1 MFAHRH
7 AALAIALSA
16 AAICLPA
23 CGGPK
28 AAPALSVTS
37 VSSAQGQQAA
47 EQFCADLAKMTDE
60 KAIDRMA
67 VRASEMKLS
76 SRDQDAILDY
86 AAASVCPQ
94 QF

>member
-1 MFAHRH
+1 MNRRH
-7 AALAIALSA
+7 LAPVIALSA
-16 AAICLPA
+16 VAICLSA

-28 AAPALSVTS
+28 AAPALRVTS
-37 VSSAQGQQAA
+37 VSAAEGQQAA
-47 EQFCADLAKMTDE
+47 EQFCKDLAKMSDE

-76 SRDQDAILDY
+76 SADQDAIIDH
-86 AAASVCPQ
+86 AAAVVCPQ

>member
-1 MFAHRH
+1 MNRRHFAPV
-7 AALAIALSA
+7 IALSVA
-16 AAICLPA
+16 AVCLVA

-28 AAPALSVTS
+28 AAPALRVTSVTS
-37 VSSAQGQQAA
+37 AEGQQAA
-47 EQFCADLAKMTDE
+47 EQFCSDLAKMTDE

-67 VRASEMKLS
+67 TRASEMNLS
-76 SRDQDAILDY
+76 SDDQDAILDY